1 MSTIKKLASQTAI
14 YGLSTMVGRLINYL
28 LVPLYTAYL
37 AEVAD
42 YGVVGVM
49 FGWAS
54 LFSVVFGLG
63 LETAYFHFS
72 QKTGNAPKVF
82 STAVNFL
89 IITGFIWVIIACWFA
104 PEIMT
109 GIGYPNHP
117 EYALWFITILSI
129 DAITAIGFAKLRQ
142 EKKPWKFALI
152 KLTNIFINVGANLF
166 FLILIP
172 VLASNGISWA
182 VKWNS
187 SVNQVSWIFISNLIA
202 SGITL
207 PLLYKSM
214 MQIRLGLDLKL
225 LKTMLKYSYPLIFI
239 GLAGMINETFD
250 RILLK
255 KLLPE
260 FNADYEVSI
269 YNAFYKLSLVLTLF
283 VQAFRFAVEPF
294 FFEQSKKLDAQE
306 SYAYIMKYFV
316 YVVSFIFVFT
326 VAIIPYIA
334 PLLIRNPDYFLHPN
348 GMKIVP
354 ILLAANLFLGVYY
367 TLSVWYKVSGNTR
380 IGAIPAIV
388 GAILTIALNYVLIPK
403 IGFVGSAITT
413 LAAYTSMVIVGYFLS
428 RKFYPIPYNL
438 ALILTVI
445 GIAFMMGFWINT
457 LPIVSYGIVIRILIP
472 LTFALFVYLLDKKII
487 SNVTNKSHQQ
497 KQ

>member
-42 YGVVGVM
+42 FGVVGVM

-54 LFSVVFGLG
+54 LFSVFFGLG

-72 QKTGNAPKVF
+72 QKTGDAPKVF

-89 IITGFIWVIIACWFA
+89 IISGFIWVIISRWFA
-104 PEIMT
+104 PDIMY

-117 EYALWFITILSI
+117 EYALWFTMILAI

-142 EKKPWKFALI
+142 EKKPWKFAFI
-152 KLTNIFINVGANLF
+152 KLTNIFINVGANIF
-166 FLILIP
+166 FLIIVP
-172 VLASNGISWA
+172 KLAENGVGFA
-182 VKWNS
+182 VRWYN

-202 SGITL
+202 SSITL

-214 MQIRLGLDLKL
+214 LQIKLGIDFKL
-225 LKTMLKYSYPLIFI
+225 LKRMLKYSYPLIFI

-250 RILLK
+250 RVLLK

-260 FNADYEVSI
+260 LTADYEVSI

-294 FFEQSKKLDAQE
+294 FFEQSKKLDAKE
-306 SYAYIMKYFV
+306 SYAYVMKYFV
-316 YVVSFIFVFT
+316 YVISFIFVFT
-326 VAIIPYIA
+326 VAIIPYLA

-367 TLSVWYKVSGNTR
+367 TLSVWYKVSGHTK
-380 IGAIPAIV
+380 IGAMPAIF
-388 GAILTIALNYVLIPK
+388 GAVLTIILNYLLIPRM
-403 IGFVGSAITT
+403 GFVGSAIAT
-413 LAAYTSMVIVGYFLS
+413 LLAYSSMVVVGYILS
-428 RKFYPIPYNL
+428 KKYYPIPYNL
-438 ALILTVI
+438 TLITIII
-445 GIAFMMGFWINT
+445 GIAFVLGFWLNT
-457 LPIVSYGIVIRILIP
+457 LSTINYGVWMRIIIP
-472 LTFALFVYLLDKKII
+472 LSFGLFVYLLDKKII
-487 SNVTNKSHQQ
+487 PHVKNKSHQ
-497 KQ
+497 

>member
-54 LFSVVFGLG
+54 LFSVLFGLG

-72 QKTGNAPKVF
+72 QKTGDAPKVF

-89 IITGFIWVIIACWFA
+89 IITGFTWVIIARWFA
-104 PEIMT
+104 PEIMY

-117 EYALWFITILSI
+117 EYALWFTMILSI

-142 EKKPWKFALI
+142 EKKPWKFAFI
-152 KLTNIFINVGANLF
+152 KLTNIFVNVGANLF
-166 FLILIP
+166 FLILVP
-172 VLASNGISWA
+172 VLAKKGIHWA

-187 SVNQVSWIFISNLIA
+187 NVDQVSWIFISNLIA

-214 MQIRLGLDLKL
+214 LQIRLGLDFSL

-250 RILLK
+250 RVMLK

-260 FNADYEVSI
+260 FTADYEISI

-294 FFEQSKKLDAQE
+294 FFEQSKKLDAKE
-306 SYAYIMKYFV
+306 SYAYVMRYFV

-326 VAIIPYIA
+326 IAIIPYIA

-367 TLSVWYKVSGNTR
+367 TLSVWYKVSGHTR
-380 IGAIPAIV
+380 IGAVPALV
-388 GAILTIALNYVLIPK
+388 GAVLTITLNYILIPR

-413 LAAYTSMVIVGYFLS
+413 LVAYTSMVVVGYLLS
-428 RKFYPIPYNL
+428 RKYYPIPYDL
-438 ALILTVI
+438 ALIITII
-445 GIAFMMGFWINT
+445 GIGFVMGFWINT
-457 LPIVSYGIVIRILIP
+457 LPTVNYGLFIRILFP
-472 LTFALFVYLLDKKII
+472 LTFGLFVYLLDKKII
-487 SNVTNKSHQQ
+487 SHVTNKSH
-497 KQ
+497 